1 MASKTEL
8 HPHKAVESA
17 RPTRW
22 KRASLMW
29 LERRIRVLRR
39 DARRLR
45 RRAFGRPGAQ
55 VGEPISLAHSI
66 EHASRSLAV
75 ARELVSTAR
84 VTSAASARAL
94 AEQRV
99 RTDIAHVAR
108 LLEDARDPTLV
119 SPARLEGAVLEL
131 DRGLSSLDH
140 EDRVARNHASR

>member
-1 MASKTEL
+1 MVTKTEMHL
-8 HPHKAVESA
+8 HQVVEPA

-22 KRASLMW
+22 KRASLLW

-45 RRAFGRPGAQ
+45 RRAFGRPAR
-55 VGEPISLAHSI
+55 VGEPISLAQSI

-84 VTSAASARAL
+84 ITSAASVRAL

-99 RTDIAHVAR
+99 RAEIAHVAR
-108 LLEDARDPTLV
+108 LLEDARDPALV
-119 SPARLEGAVLEL
+119 SPAKLEGAAVEL

-140 EDRVARNHASR
+140 EDRVARNHASH